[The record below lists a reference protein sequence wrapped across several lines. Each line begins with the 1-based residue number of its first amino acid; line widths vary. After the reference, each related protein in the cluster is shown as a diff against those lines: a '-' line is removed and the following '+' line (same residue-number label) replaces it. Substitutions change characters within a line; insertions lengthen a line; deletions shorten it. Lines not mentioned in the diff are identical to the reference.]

1 MVSTISKIVACTTL
15 KSGSSALTLL
25 QNFIDEVANKDNW
38 LFKTE
43 PMEDEN
49 GKLVKYTIIV
59 ADGTEAGKTEEWF
72 IHE

>member
-1 MVSTISKIVACTTL
+1 MTVNGF
-15 KSGSSALTLL
+15 SGSSALTLL

>member
-1 MVSTISKIVACTTL
+1 MGCIKMTVNGF
-15 KSGSSALTLL
+15 SGKHALTLL
-25 QNFIDEVANKDNW
+25 QTFISEVANKDNW

-43 PMEDEN
+43 PMKDGN

-59 ADGTEAGKTEEWF
+59 ADGTESGKTEEWF